1 MADEAQLHGR
11 RLLQRRVLPAEL
23 SVAGVHG
30 NAGANVRWRFR
41 IHLRGIRISGIGEH
55 EQSRVSGGYDWV
67 HPDAVVQ
74 PELREAAAHQSVF
87 VCGTQSMVR
96 ADWSSEKRS
105 CSASLCRTALLYSV
119 EARIYPLRVRFKAE
133 HESLRVGRFEFMD
146 GDEVKANHPTLAWL
160 KTNRINQRLLGNF
173 GYSDVMR
180 SFDGVQFGYSNGP
193 WNLTAVS
200 AVPTRGV
207 FQVDGWGWLTTPVTY
222 VALMREV
229 ELGKSRISNDLRV
242 LKDSP
247 ASILHKPRFRQRLGC

>member
-1 MADEAQLHGR
+1 M
-11 RLLQRRVLPAEL
+11 
-23 SVAGVHG
+23 
-30 NAGANVRWRFR
+30 
-41 IHLRGIRISGIGEH
+41 
-55 EQSRVSGGYDWV
+55 
-67 HPDAVVQ
+67 
-74 PELREAAAHQSVF
+74 
-87 VCGTQSMVR
+87 
-96 ADWSSEKRS
+96 
-105 CSASLCRTALLYSV
+105 
-119 EARIYPLRVRFKAE
+119 
-133 HESLRVGRFEFMD
+133 GRFEFMD
-146 GDEVKANHPTLAWL
+146 GDEVKANDPTLAWL

-207 FQVDGWGWLTTPVTY
+207 FQADGWGWLTTPVTY